1 MLLCWICTSTH
12 YILLFE
18 NINSQWAI
26 VFAAKDWDEI
36 IPEAER
42 KKIEEE
48 ELKQQMEE
56 LNLPPRSR
64 KQINE
69 VYILI
74 NSESNKIILCPCHF
88 KLILNHSY
96 SERHFFF
103 E

>member
-1 MLLCWICTSTH
+1 MTVDC
-12 YILLFE
+12 
-18 NINSQWAI
+18 
-26 VFAAKDWDEI
+26 FAVKDWDDI

-69 VYILI
+69 VNFY
-74 NSESNKIILCPCHF
+74 
-88 KLILNHSY
+88 
-96 SERHFFF
+96 
-103 E
+103 